1 MPERCTKFLIDS
13 NLFIAAVKNGWTKS
27 SELLSAL
34 LGGSAELVANKALLA
49 EYEKYAQQLEAEYIF
64 LYLKSRIILISVSD
78 EEIQRCKLFFPES
91 QFSDAVHAAT
101 CLQSGALLITN
112 DKHFDKIKDDGLIRV
127 WTISEAIRNLL

>member
-1 MPERCTKFLIDS
+1 MPERCTRFLIDS

>member
-1 MPERCTKFLIDS
+1 MPERCTRFLIDS
-13 NLFIAAVKNGWTKS
+13 NLFIAAVKSGWTKS

-34 LGGSAELVANKALLA
+34 LDGSAELVANKALLA

-78 EEIQRCKLFFPES
+78 EDIQRCKLFFPES

-101 CLQSGALLITN
+101 CLQSGAVLITN

>member
-1 MPERCTKFLIDS
+1 LIDS
-13 NLFIAAVKNGWTKS
+13 NLFIAAVRSGWTKS

-34 LGGSAELVANKALLA
+34 LDGSAELVANKALLA

-78 EEIQRCKLFFPES
+78 EEIQRCKRFFPES

>member
-1 MPERCTKFLIDS
+1 MPERCTRFLIDS

-112 DKHFDKIKDDGLIRV
+112 DKHFDKIKGDGLIRV